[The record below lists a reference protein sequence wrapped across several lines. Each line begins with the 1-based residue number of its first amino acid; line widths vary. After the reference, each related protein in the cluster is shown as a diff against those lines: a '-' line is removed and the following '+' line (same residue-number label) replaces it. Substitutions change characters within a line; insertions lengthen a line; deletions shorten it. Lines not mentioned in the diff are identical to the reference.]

1 MTIEVKLCL
10 GQETE
15 FRDWCVFHLHKTLG
29 LIIKTKSKTKPN
41 QTLPLSLTG
50 FMTISEV
57 ESPILVLA
65 MLFYEEIVT
74 ETLIHNLEL
83 MHLYDTNSKLSVKTA

>member
-1 MTIEVKLCL
+1 
-10 GQETE
+10 
-15 FRDWCVFHLHKTLG
+15 
-29 LIIKTKSKTKPN
+29 
-41 QTLPLSLTG
+41 
-50 FMTISEV
+50 MTISEV